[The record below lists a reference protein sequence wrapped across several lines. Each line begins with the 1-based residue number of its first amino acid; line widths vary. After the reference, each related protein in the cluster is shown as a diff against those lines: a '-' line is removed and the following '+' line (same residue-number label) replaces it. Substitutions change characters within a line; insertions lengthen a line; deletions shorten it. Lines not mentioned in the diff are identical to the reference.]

1 MVRHCGRFLVALVA
15 SWLVCGGA
23 AANQISCAKSGIA
36 FDATAYSGAYEF
48 ICKRE
53 TVDQD
58 AFDKLRASGERNW
71 QELIEFGKAFLPPD
85 TVVEETIMSSS
96 EGRYGS
102 AYLVTAAGP
111 VHLSEPSLKT
121 AIEAITRM
129 NVLGGVG
136 TVTWRSKQA
145 VGDYSVDFYGQNFP
159 ASDVGG
165 GPRECMGFIRYVDGS
180 AESHAQRVIGTY
192 CEAGDR
198 PLDVKRAQALLD
210 TLVVRTG
217 NLPLP
222 N

>member
-1 MVRHCGRFLVALVA
+1 MVRHCGRFLFVLVA
-15 SWLVCGGA
+15 SWLVCGSA

-36 FDATAYSGAYEF
+36 FNASAYSGAYEF

-53 TVDQD
+53 TVEQD
-58 AFDKLRASGERNW
+58 AFDKLRASGDRNW
-71 QELIEFGKAFLPPD
+71 QQLIEFGKAFLPPD
-85 TVVEETIMSSS
+85 SVVEETIMSSS

-129 NVLGGVG
+129 NVLGGTG
-136 TVTWRSKQA
+136 TVTWRAKQA
-145 VGDYSVDFYGQNFP
+145 VGDYSVDFYGQSFP

-180 AESHAQRVIGTY
+180 PASHAQRVIGTY
-192 CEAGDR
+192 CEVGDR
-198 PLDVKRAQALLD
+198 PLDAKRAQALLD
-210 TLVVRTG
+210 TLVVRPG
-217 NLPLP
+217 SPP
-222 N
+222 

>member
-15 SWLVCGGA
+15 LWLACGAA
-23 AANQISCAKSGIA
+23 AANQISCTKSGIA
-36 FDATAYSGAYEF
+36 FDASAYSGAYEF

-53 TVDQD
+53 TVEQD

-85 TVVEETIMSSS
+85 TVVQETIMSSS

-129 NVLGGVG
+129 NVLGGTG

-145 VGDYSVDFYGQNFP
+145 VGDYSVDFYAQNFP

-180 AESHAQRVIGTY
+180 PESHAQRVIGTY
-192 CEAGDR
+192 CEVGDH
-198 PLDVKRAQALLD
+198 PLDAKRAQALLD
-210 TLVVRTG
+210 TLVVRPG
-217 NLPLP
+217 NAQ
-222 N
+222 